1 MIHRITMLPFARHSS
16 VESGKEGAVKT
27 FVGLMLMVG
36 TGLTLVWSGSGP
48 IDAVAEQSVVSPDDP
63 SKPLYVPPKKYAP
76 RARVGGELRGT
87 DESDPEIAALVPDH
101 VALTAKKTPS
111 LNWYLSKPTKH
122 QIRFTFVDSRIIKP
136 MYEAPISTPGDAGI
150 YTINLKDLGLNL
162 EPDVQYRWYVSVVR
176 DSNSHAS
183 ELVAGGVIERCDL
196 SACFDPVLTCDNHQ
210 NVLDNARR
218 GFWYDAMSCVCS
230 LIDKNP
236 GDPGLRRIRA
246 HLLKEVGLHGVA
258 EWDLRMIQSALH

>member
-1 MIHRITMLPFARHSS
+1 MLLFARNVS
-16 VESGKEGAVKT
+16 VESGKEDAVRT
-27 FVGLMLMVG
+27 FIGLMLMVG
-36 TGLTLVWSGSGP
+36 TGLTLVLSGSGP
-48 IDAVAEQSVVSPDDP
+48 INAIAEQSVVSPNDP
-63 SKPLYVPPKKYAP
+63 SKPLYIPPKKYAP

-87 DESDPEIAALVPDH
+87 TDGSDPDIAALVPDH

-122 QIRFTFVDSRIIKP
+122 EIRFTFVDSRIIKP
-136 MYEAPISTPGDAGI
+136 MYEAPISTPREAGI

-162 EPDVQYRWYVSVVR
+162 ESDVQYRWYISMVGDPLSPST
-176 DSNSHAS
+176 DK
-183 ELVAGGVIERCDL
+183 VAGGVIERCDL
-196 SACFDPVLTCDNHQ
+196 SACFDPILTCDNQQ

-218 GFWYDAMSCVCS
+218 GFWYDAMSCLCS

-246 HLLKEVGLHGVA
+246 HLLKDVGLHEVA
-258 EWDLRMIQSALH
+258 EWDLRSIQSALH